1 MSTDTDAGAAGRG
14 TVRERVDRTIESSDA
29 VLFMKGDP
37 GSPRCHFSDRA
48 HGLVSQY
55 ADDIEYVNV
64 LDALE
69 AYREALE
76 PHSGRQTI
84 PQLFVD
90 GEFVGGSDIL
100 AELDD
105 RGELEARLAG

>member
-1 MSTDTDAGAAGRG
+1 MSTETDAGAAGG
-14 TVRERVDRTIESSDA
+14 AGSVRERVDRTIESSDA
-29 VLFMKGDP
+29 VLFMKGEP
-37 GSPRCHFSDRA
+37 GAPRCHFSDRA

-55 ADDIEYVNV
+55 ADIEYVNV

-69 AYREALE
+69 SYREALE